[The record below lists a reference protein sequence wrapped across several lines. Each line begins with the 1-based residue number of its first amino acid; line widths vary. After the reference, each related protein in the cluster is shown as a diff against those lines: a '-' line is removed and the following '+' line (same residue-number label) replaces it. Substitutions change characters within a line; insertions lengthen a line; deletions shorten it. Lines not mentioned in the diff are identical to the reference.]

1 MIVLGGAPRIT
12 IATHSG
18 GRGRRF
24 KSSHPD
30 QAKIMRRVVRFLYLR
45 QDPGDMNS
53 LVNPD
58 VVGELE
64 RALCR

>member
-1 MIVLGGAPRIT
+1 
-12 IATHSG
+12 
-18 GRGRRF
+18 
-24 KSSHPD
+24 
-30 QAKIMRRVVRFLYLR
+30 MRRVVRFLYLR